1 MTKKMIFR
9 FNNTRD
15 MSLDFTILDFITFY
29 DFNNIKFNLKKNEN
43 STPSTKWD
51 ISDVLPARRQQ

>member
-43 STPSTKWD
+43 STPSTK
-51 ISDVLPARRQQ
+51 